1 MINIDGQLYE
11 ENQVRQIP
19 CSTWDDFIQ
28 EVRKTPSI
36 EQNEGSN
43 LIGKWAIYR
52 GHSSPEWKLSSRL
65 ERAIVFNGRHNN
77 GEVVEGGLREING
90 QEWYVR
96 LCTEILKKFRQNA
109 SGIPNVD
116 ITRGDDE
123 LFALGRHHGLLTPLL
138 DWTMSP
144 YVAAFFAFIEHYK
157 KLEFQAGIPF
167 RFKDG
172 FVHVWALRLWN
183 DLDEAGVFKLVQ
195 LNREKGSRLWAQSGL
210 FTRLDSSKHLD
221 IEAYLKSRGK
231 AHYLECYQLRYESA
245 VTALRDLDLMNI
257 DLATMFPDLQGA
269 AEQANI
275 DSDVLRTAMTNLL
288 DGSDKPKKRLG

>member
-1 MINIDGQLYE
+1 MDLTKIFMINIDGQLYE

-43 LIGKWAIYR
+43 LIGRWAIYR

-65 ERAIVFNGRHNN
+65 ERSIVFNGRHNN

-90 QEWYVR
+90 QGWYVS

-116 ITRGDDE
+116 ITREDDE
-123 LFALGRHHGLLTPLL
+123 LFALGRHYGLLTPLL

-144 YVAAFFAFIEHYK
+144 YVAAFLHSSNFIKNLNLRLEFPFLLRTVLCMSGPSVYGIIWT
-157 KLEFQAGIPF
+157 KLEFLNLFNLIERRVQ
-167 RFKDG
+167 G
-172 FVHVWALRLWN
+172 FGHSPGYLRGSTVVNILI
-183 DLDEAGVFKLVQ
+183 LKL
-195 LNREKGSRLWAQSGL
+195 
-210 FTRLDSSKHLD
+210 T
-221 IEAYLKSRGK
+221 
-231 AHYLECYQLRYESA
+231 
-245 VTALRDLDLMNI
+245 
-257 DLATMFPDLQGA
+257 
-269 AEQANI
+269 
-275 DSDVLRTAMTNLL
+275 
-288 DGSDKPKKRLG
+288 